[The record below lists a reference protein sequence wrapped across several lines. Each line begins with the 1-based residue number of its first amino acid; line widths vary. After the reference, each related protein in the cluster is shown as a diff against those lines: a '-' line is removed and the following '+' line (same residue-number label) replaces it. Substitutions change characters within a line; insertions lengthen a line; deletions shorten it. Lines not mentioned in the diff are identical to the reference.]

1 MSATTS
7 GPTVPPP
14 ATAAP
19 TTITV
24 ANDSK
29 LQITALSGAENWKVW
44 KMRIMDWLDE
54 KDMVDIIKTAKPS
67 ISSTSPI
74 VTADDI
80 KLWENQ
86 NKKALANIR
95 RNVTDSIADDLV
107 HLTTAKD
114 VWERLCQ
121 KFEVE
126 DFIRIVTLRR
136 QFFGYRMPE
145 GSNVNEHLQKMR
157 QYFDDL
163 RGINTDYATSLD
175 WAITFPASLP
185 DSWDIFVQTLQHDL
199 DD

>member
-1 MSATTS
+1 MLATTS
-7 GPTVPPP
+7 RATVPPP
-14 ATAAP
+14 VTPAP

-54 KDMVDIIKTAKPS
+54 KDMVDIIKTVKPS
-67 ISSTSPI
+67 ISSTSPA

-107 HLTTAKD
+107 HLTSSLLGDNSLGIACLKD
-114 VWERLCQ
+114 Q
-121 KFEVE
+121 MSMN
-126 DFIRIVTLRR
+126 TYRR
-136 QFFGYRMPE
+136 CDNTSMILEASTPTMPPLLT
-145 GSNVNEHLQKMR
+145 GLSLSLHRSLIH
-157 QYFDDL
+157 
-163 RGINTDYATSLD
+163 GIFLSKHYSTT
-175 WAITFPASLP
+175 
-185 DSWDIFVQTLQHDL
+185 
-199 DD
+199 

>member
-1 MSATTS
+1 MSGTTS
-7 GPTVPPP
+7 GATVPPP
-14 ATAAP
+14 TVPAA

-54 KDMVDIIKTAKPS
+54 KDMVDIIKTVKPS
-67 ISSTSPI
+67 ISSTSPA

-95 RNVTDSIADDLV
+95 CNVTDLIADDLV

-114 VWERLCQ
+114 VWE
-121 KFEVE
+121 
-126 DFIRIVTLRR
+126 
-136 QFFGYRMPE
+136 
-145 GSNVNEHLQKMR
+145 
-157 QYFDDL
+157 
-163 RGINTDYATSLD
+163 
-175 WAITFPASLP
+175 
-185 DSWDIFVQTLQHDL
+185 
-199 DD
+199 